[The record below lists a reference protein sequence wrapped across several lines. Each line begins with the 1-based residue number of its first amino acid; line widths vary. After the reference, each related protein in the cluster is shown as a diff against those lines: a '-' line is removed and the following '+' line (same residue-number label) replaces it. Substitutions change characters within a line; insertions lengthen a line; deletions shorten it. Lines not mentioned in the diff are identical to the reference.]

1 MGTHLAM
8 LLLAVAPAAAPRA
21 PEVRDEAG
29 YVFAV
34 VPQAPPVVMTARWS
48 PILDRIS
55 RESGVRLRMKLYE
68 RVEAF
73 QADLAAGA
81 VDLAYLNPVQ
91 AIHAWQAARYR
102 PLVRDAKAI
111 RGVLFVRAD
120 SEIHSVAALGG
131 REVAF
136 VGPWSICTTS
146 LRHEF
151 RGAGLVPRYVGTS
164 ANAYKTVVLGLTPAG
179 GVLDSA
185 FEDAPAEIRDKLR
198 VIYSTPPMA
207 SHAVVAHPRVPAP
220 VAERVAE
227 AFRALA
233 RSDAGAELLEPIHMT
248 DPTRAE
254 YRRDYAPLAHLLE
267 DLGAD
272 DRAGPRR

>member
-1 MGTHLAM
+1 MGTHLA
-8 LLLAVAPAAAPRA
+8 LLLLVVAPAVAPRTAEAGT
-21 PEVRDEAG
+21 EAG

-34 VPQAPPVVMTARWS
+34 VPQAPPVVMMARWS

-55 RESGVRLRMKLYE
+55 RESGVPLRMKLYE

-102 PLVRDAKAI
+102 PLVRDAKEI
-111 RGVLFVRAD
+111 RGVLFVRED
-120 SEIHSVAALGG
+120 SGIDSVAGLAG

-151 RGAGLVPRYVGTS
+151 RGAAIVPRYVGTS
-164 ANAYKTVVLGLTPAG
+164 ANAYKNVVLGFTPAG

-185 FEDAPAEIRDKLR
+185 FDDAPAEIRDRLR
-198 VIYSTPPMA
+198 VIYRTPPMA
-207 SHAVVAHPRVPAP
+207 PHAVVAHPRVPAA
-220 VAERVAE
+220 VAERVSG

-233 RSDAGAELLEPIHMT
+233 RSDLGAELLGPIHMT

-254 YRRDYAPLAHLLE
+254 YRRDYAPLAHLLD
-267 DLGAD
+267 DLGVD
-272 DRAGPRR
+272 DRAEPRR